1 MYFIKIYK
9 AYHSKTK
16 TNPYYL
22 LENAIAG
29 IGFSEDPESGKK
41 WKIKYDVTDCRW
53 DLCTWNQG
61 RLILKGLNSHSVPIV
76 EFYEF

>member
-16 TNPYYL
+16 INPYYL

-41 WKIKYDVTDCRW
+41 WKIKYDVTDCR
-53 DLCTWNQG
+53 
-61 RLILKGLNSHSVPIV
+61 
-76 EFYEF
+76 